1 LKPGTQNPEPET
13 SLSESLAWLDYCLG
27 ETAAAMAAVQE
38 GALEA
43 MKTPGSTGWKPVLP
57 GGTLGPLEHYHEIC
71 EAAAGIITLKGKAA
85 RWGRKY
91 REAGIRAGSD

>member
-1 LKPGTQNPEPET
+1 
-13 SLSESLAWLDYCLG
+13 
-27 ETAAAMAAVQE
+27 MAAVQE

-43 MKTPGSTGWKPVLP
+43 MKSMRSTGGTPVLLGWKPVLLC
-57 GGTLGPLEHYHEIC
+57 GTPGPLEHYHEIC
-71 EAAAGIITLKGKAA
+71 EAAAGIITLKGRAA